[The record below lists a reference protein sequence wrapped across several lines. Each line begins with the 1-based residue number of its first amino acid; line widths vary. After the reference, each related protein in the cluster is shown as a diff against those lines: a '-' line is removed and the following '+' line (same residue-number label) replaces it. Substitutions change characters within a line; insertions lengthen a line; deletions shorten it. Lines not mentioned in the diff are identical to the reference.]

1 MIDILNLTKWE
12 FYKILKNRISL
23 IMLAI
28 LTIVMCIL
36 TFNEFNDYK
45 R

>member
-36 TFNEFNDYK
+36 TFNEFND
-45 R
+45 